1 MLLTRGEKSFE
12 EVPFMFIRAGDRYM
26 KEVIFSSNLPYF
38 VKDMYDINEIKRY
51 LDLTTLYRKL
61 YIQLLLQAENE

>member
-1 MLLTRGEKSFE
+1 
-12 EVPFMFIRAGDRYM
+12 MFIRAGDRYM